1 IPGVSRSGSTITL
14 GLFLGYTR
22 AGIARFTF
30 LLSTPI
36 IFGAGLL
43 KFPKMLREMH
53 SGASPVGWDGLAAGC
68 VASAIVGA
76 LVIKW
81 LLAYLRTRTFAVFAV
96 YRLAVA
102 AGIFVLWF
110 SGKR

>member
-1 IPGVSRSGSTITL
+1 M
-14 GLFLGYTR
+14 
-22 AGIARFTF
+22 
-30 LLSTPI
+30 STPI

-53 SGASPVGWDGLAAGC
+53 SGASPLGWDGLVAGC

-76 LVIKW
+76 LVIRW
-81 LLAYLRTRTFAVFAV
+81 LLAYLRTRTFAVFAI
-96 YRLAVA
+96 YRLIVA
-102 AGIFVLWF
+102 AGILVLWF